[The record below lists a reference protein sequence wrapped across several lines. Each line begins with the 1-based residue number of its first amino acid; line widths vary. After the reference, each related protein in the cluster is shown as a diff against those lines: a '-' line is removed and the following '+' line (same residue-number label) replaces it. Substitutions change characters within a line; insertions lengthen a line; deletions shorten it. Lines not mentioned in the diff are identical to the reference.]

1 MSIINFTV
9 CNGSNEIL
17 LRLFLENNY
26 LRGSFLSSVIAYNTI
41 YKYDFICISETFLD
55 SSVPTDDRELS
66 INHYNLIRADHPS
79 NNKRGGIC
87 IYYRE
92 SLAVQVFKID
102 YLNECLLNE
111 VSINNKKGY
120 IAVLYRSPSQDSL
133 EFDNF
138 ILNFEKTLSDINSF
152 NPDFSIILGDFN
164 AKSKNWWHC
173 DTQTSEGSQIDSL
186 TTSYGFQQLISE
198 PTHILKNSSCYIDLT
213 FTGQP
218 NFITDSGTQLSLYPN
233 CHRNII
239 FCKINLKI
247 IYPPPYRRLVWD
259 FKRANISSIR
269 KAIKMVDWQFT
280 FLSKDTHEQVSIFNE
295 ILMNIFS
302 NYIPHK
308 YVTIDDRD
316 PPWMTEK
323 IKNKINLKKSLYKSN
338 KFIELQKLSTEI
350 STLILSRKEKY
361 YHNLSLK
368 LSDPKTS
375 AKTYWSILKCFYNN
389 SKIPLIPPLKV
400 DNKIVSDFT
409 ERANLFNDF
418 FASQCTPLS
427 NSSVLPSAINFKTH
441 ARLSSID
448 FDEEDIL
455 KIIRNLNVN
464 KAHGHNNISI
474 RMLKICDSVLVEPL
488 SQIYKLYKLWS
499 FLYLEISYNSN
510 IQKE

>member
-1 MSIINFTV
+1 M
-9 CNGSNEIL
+9 
-17 LRLFLENNY
+17 
-26 LRGSFLSSVIAYNTI
+26 
-41 YKYDFICISETFLD
+41 
-55 SSVPTDDRELS
+55 
-66 INHYNLIRADHPS
+66 
-79 NNKRGGIC
+79 
-87 IYYRE
+87 
-92 SLAVQVFKID
+92 
-102 YLNECLLNE
+102 
-111 VSINNKKGY
+111 
-120 IAVLYRSPSQDSL
+120 
-133 EFDNF
+133 
-138 ILNFEKTLSDINSF
+138 LSDINSS
-152 NPDFSIILGDFN
+152 NPHFSIILGDFN
-164 AKSKNWWHC
+164 VRSNNWWQG
-173 DTQTSEGSQIDSL
+173 DTQTSEGSQIDYL

-198 PTHILKNSSCYIDLT
+198 PTHILKNSSSCIDLI
-213 FTGQP
+213 FTDQP
-218 NFITDSGTQLSLYPN
+218 NLITDSGTHPSLHPN
-233 CHRNII
+233 CHHNII

-280 FLSKDTHEQVSIFNE
+280 FLNKDTHEQVSIFNE

-350 STLILSRKEKY
+350 STLISNRKEKY

-368 LSDPKTS
+368 LNDPKTS

-409 ERANLFNDF
+409 EKANLFNDF
-418 FASQCTPLS
+418 FATQCTPLS

-464 KAHGHNNISI
+464 KAHGHDNISI
-474 RMLKICDSVLVEPL
+474 
-488 SQIYKLYKLWS
+488 
-499 FLYLEISYNSN
+499 
-510 IQKE
+510 